1 MRKRKRNWENCLR
14 ANGYKITFPRRTIL
28 SAIEKHRGHP
38 NAREVF
44 RDLNADNPEIGL
56 TTVYRTME
64 LFVRLGILK
73 KYDFGDGYSR
83 YEIASDKHDHHH
95 HIICRKCLNVIEY
108 RDFLDEETTLIRKIQ
123 ENLEK
128 KYKFKINDHALDFYG
143 YCGECS
149 KSERKA
155 ETP

>member
-1 MRKRKRNWENCLR
+1 MKRQRHRNWENCLR
-14 ANGYKITFPRRTIL
+14 KNGYKITFPRKTIL
-28 SAIEKHRGHP
+28 SAIESHEGHP

-44 RDLNADNPEIGL
+44 QDLNAKYPEIGL

-83 YEIASDKHDHHH
+83 YEIVSEQHDHHH
-95 HIICRKCLNVIEY
+95 HIICRKCLKVIEY
-108 RDFLDEETTLIRKIQ
+108 RDFLDEETLLIKEIQ

-128 KYKFKINDHALDFYG
+128 KYKFRIDDHELDFYG
-143 YCGECS
+143 SCPDCIE
-149 KSERKA
+149 ER
-155 ETP
+155 TTVQI